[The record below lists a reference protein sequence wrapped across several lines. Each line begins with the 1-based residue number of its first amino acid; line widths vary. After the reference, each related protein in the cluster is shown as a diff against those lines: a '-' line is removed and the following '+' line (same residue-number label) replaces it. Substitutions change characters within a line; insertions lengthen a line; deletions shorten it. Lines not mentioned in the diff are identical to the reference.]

1 MLETD
6 LLSPCRMHRLDLP
19 RPYEMRCPAPP
30 RLCGMHLP
38 ELGLRMPTGAMRS
51 PAREQR
57 RRHLGWPGPGGV
69 CTCRSAAPSAAKM
82 ARGSR
87 PRPACTSR
95 RPPELLPG
103 QGRRGWQFLWGW
115 LGRVAALCCA
125 VTARSLCRRGGLD
138 GRWEPGNQARACWL
152 P

>member
-1 MLETD
+1 MLELD
-6 LLSPCRMHRLDLP
+6 SPCRMHRLDLP
-19 RPYEMRCPAPP
+19 RPYEMRGPA
-30 RLCGMHLP
+30 RLCRMHLP
-38 ELGLRMPTGAMRS
+38 ELGLRMQALPTGAMRP

-57 RRHLGWPGPGGV
+57 RRHLGWPRLGGV

-95 RPPELLPG
+95 RPPELLSG
-103 QGRRGWQFLWGW
+103 QRRRGWQFLRGW
-115 LGRVAALCCA
+115 LDLVPALRCA
-125 VTARSLCRRGGLD
+125 VTARSLCRRGQLD
-138 GRWEPGNQARACWL
+138 GRWEPGNWARACWL